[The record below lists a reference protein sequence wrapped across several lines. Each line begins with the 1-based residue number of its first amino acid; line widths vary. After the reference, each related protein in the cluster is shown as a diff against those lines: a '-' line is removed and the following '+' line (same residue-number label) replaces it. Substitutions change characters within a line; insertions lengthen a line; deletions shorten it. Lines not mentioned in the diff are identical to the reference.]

1 MIRATRVYT
10 HAPYWNSTTFL
21 VRINYVRLRSPLAY
35 KISYVMYTRY
45 IFRPRESSTLKF
57 NILRIV
63 DKIKSLKI
71 IFCYYL
77 LSI

>member
-1 MIRATRVYT
+1 
-10 HAPYWNSTTFL
+10 
-21 VRINYVRLRSPLAY
+21 
-35 KISYVMYTRY
+35 MYTRY

-57 NILRIV
+57 NILRIL

-71 IFCYYL
+71 IFYYYL

>member
-1 MIRATRVYT
+1 
-10 HAPYWNSTTFL
+10 
-21 VRINYVRLRSPLAY
+21 
-35 KISYVMYTRY
+35 MYTRY

-57 NILRIV
+57 NILHIL